1 MKQQA
6 EEQTVIGQRLKQPGQ
21 EPEPAQR
28 RKMLQQSRP
37 SFKTQ
42 GLPAET
48 RQWAKLNL
56 MVDKMF
62 DKIDTDGSGDIS
74 IDELREDMRRRFPNI
89 SEEQIQQFFDDMDVN
104 HDGKVSRAEF
114 AFASLDADGSGDI
127 SFDEFTKAMR
137 RANKTVS
144 DEEVIELFKEMDV
157 NRDGKISR
165 AEFVEAQAAMA
176 GSNSETALAAQ
187 PASAPNPPPAPA
199 SAPVLDLMDR
209 ERQARSNPV
218 MWSPQAS
225 MRVHKGHN
233 NNLMYNPGTAKTTAH
248 AGVDITNVL
257 LKPGK
262 GTRHHTEADRY
273 YSNLLRMSPAAAK
286 APDSLPFASLV
297 SQRQPMP
304 VTMSAGNVCACA
316 SLALVR

>member
-1 MKQQA
+1 
-6 EEQTVIGQRLKQPGQ
+6 
-21 EPEPAQR
+21 
-28 RKMLQQSRP
+28 
-37 SFKTQ
+37 
-42 GLPAET
+42 
-48 RQWAKLNL
+48 
-56 MVDKMF
+56 
-62 DKIDTDGSGDIS
+62 
-74 IDELREDMRRRFPNI
+74 
-89 SEEQIQQFFDDMDVN
+89 
-104 HDGKVSRAEF
+104 
-114 AFASLDADGSGDI
+114 
-127 SFDEFTKAMR
+127 
-137 RANKTVS
+137 
-144 DEEVIELFKEMDV
+144 
-157 NRDGKISR
+157 
-165 AEFVEAQAAMA
+165 MA
-176 GSNSETALAAQ
+176 GRNPETALAAQ
-187 PASAPNPPPAPA
+187 PASAPNPAPAPA

-233 NNLMYNPGTAKTTAH
+233 NNLMYNPGTAKPTAH